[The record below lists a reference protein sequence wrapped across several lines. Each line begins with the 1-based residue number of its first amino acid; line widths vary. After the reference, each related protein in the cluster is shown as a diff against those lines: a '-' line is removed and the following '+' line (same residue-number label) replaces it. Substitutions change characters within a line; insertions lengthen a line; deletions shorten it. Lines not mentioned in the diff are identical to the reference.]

1 MDPRLRGDD
10 SQAPM
15 STYLFAV
22 FSSFLLN
29 FILIVPF
36 INFLYQLKFQRQQQK
51 TKDFLDRPTPIFDRF
66 NKHKHGTPIG
76 GGILILLTTVFV
88 FFFFIL
94 MYSIFKKNIFSNYPS
109 AISETMIII
118 LSFLSFGILGFL
130 DDFKKIFPL
139 KKGQFFGLRFR
150 HKFVIELI
158 LSLIISYLLFFNLK
172 ISIIYIPF
180 FGVFD
185 ISYFYILFSSFV
197 ILAFANAVNV
207 ADGLDGLASGILLFA
222 LMGFWVI
229 SRSILDVPTSLFIAA
244 WLGGLMAFLYFNIY
258 PARIFLGDTG
268 SLSFGATFAVIGLIL
283 GKAFALPIIGGV
295 FIIEIG
301 SSLIQIIG
309 KKYLHRKILPVAPF
323 HLYLQKK
330 GWEEPKIVM
339 RLWLVSII
347 FVIFGLMIAFMK

>member
-1 MDPRLRGDD
+1 
-10 SQAPM
+10 M

-22 FSSFLLN
+22 FASFLLN

-51 TKDFLDRPTPIFDRF
+51 TKDFLNKPTPIFDRY

-88 FFFFIL
+88 FSFFIL

-109 AISETMIII
+109 AASEITIII
-118 LSFLSFGILGFL
+118 FSFLSFGILGFL
-130 DDFKKIFPL
+130 DDFKKIFPI
-139 KKGQFFGLRFR
+139 KKGQFFGLRIR
-150 HKFVIELI
+150 HKFIIELI
-158 LSLIISYLLFFNLK
+158 LSLIISYLLFSSLK

-197 ILAFANAVNV
+197 IMAFANAVNIT
-207 ADGLDGLASGILLFA
+207 DGLDGLASGILLFT
-222 LMGFWVI
+222 LVGFWVI

-244 WLGGLMAFLYFNIY
+244 WIGGIMAFLYFNIY

-295 FIIEIG
+295 FILEIG
-301 SSLIQIIG
+301 SSLIQIVG
-309 KKYLHRKILPVAPF
+309 KKYFHKKILPVAPF
-323 HLYLQKK
+323 HLYLQNK

-339 RLWLVSII
+339 RLWLISIV

>member
-1 MDPRLRGDD
+1 
-10 SQAPM
+10 M

-36 INFLYQLKFQRQQQK
+36 INFLYQLKFQRQPQK
-51 TKDFLDRPTPIFDRF
+51 TKDFLNRPTPIFDRF
-66 NKHKHGTPIG
+66 NRDKNGTPIG
-76 GGILILLTTVFV
+76 GGILVLLTTVFV
-88 FFFFIL
+88 FFFFIF

-109 AISETMIII
+109 ASMEIII
-118 LSFLSFGILGFL
+118 IIFTFLSFGILGFL
-130 DDFKKIFPL
+130 DDFKKIVSW
-139 KKGQFFGLRFR
+139 KKSQFFGLRLR
-150 HKFVIELI
+150 HKLIIQLI

-172 ISIIYIPF
+172 ISIIHIPF

-197 ILAFANAVNV
+197 IMAFANAVNIT
-207 ADGLDGLASGILLFA
+207 DGLDGLASGILLFT

-309 KKYLHRKILPVAPF
+309 KKYFKRKLLPVAPF
-323 HLYLQKK
+323 HLYLQSK

-339 RLWLVSII
+339 RLWLISIV